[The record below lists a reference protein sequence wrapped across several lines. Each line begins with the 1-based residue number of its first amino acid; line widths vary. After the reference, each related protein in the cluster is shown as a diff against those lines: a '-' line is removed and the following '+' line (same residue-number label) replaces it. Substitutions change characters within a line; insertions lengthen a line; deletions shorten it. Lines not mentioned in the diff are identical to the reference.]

1 MRNLILAAL
10 AVVLTAASADAQLIR
25 RRASASSRATYT
37 QTPAGS
43 SYSVS
48 TSYRGPAELAAP
60 ALAAVAPPA
69 AGELAAG
76 CFGVPGAVDALD
88 EVNRKR
94 AAHGLYPYQRDDALT
109 VGAARTAYERA
120 RRLMFGHFTG
130 GMGDFQFLPPGAT
143 CAATGCAAYPDALGW
158 MSCEDTGRTYRYA
171 GAAWVRGADGRRYM
185 HAFFR

>member
-43 SYSVS
+43 SYSAS
-48 TSYRGPAELAAP
+48 TSYRGPADLAAP
-60 ALAAVAPPA
+60 ALAAVAPPT
-69 AGELAAG
+69 AGELAGVAG
-76 CFGVPGAVDALD
+76 IPGAVDALD

-109 VGAARTAYERA
+109 VGAARAAHYRA
-120 RRLMFGHFTG
+120 SRLMFGHVTHG
-130 GMGDFQFLPPGAT
+130 AGDFQFLPPGAT